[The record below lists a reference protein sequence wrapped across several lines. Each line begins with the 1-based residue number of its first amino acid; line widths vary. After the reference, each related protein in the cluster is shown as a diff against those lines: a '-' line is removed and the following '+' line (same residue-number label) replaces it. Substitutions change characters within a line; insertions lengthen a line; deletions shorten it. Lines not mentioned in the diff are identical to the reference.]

1 MRYEIRQKPS
11 FATLFLQLQ
20 PGEHLTAEAG
30 AMASMDGAMQMV
42 TAFSGGFFPAL
53 LKTFLGGESLFVNT
67 FSNQSDRPL
76 DLVITQAYVGDM
88 IRLELKAGES
98 LCLQPG
104 AYIAHMGGVT
114 MNVHWAGF
122 KSWFSGEGLFKLKVQ
137 GPGLLFFGAYGG
149 ITERRVQGDFI
160 VDTGH
165 LVAYSPQLK
174 MNIQLSSGL
183 LGSLTSGE
191 GFVNRMT
198 GQGKIYLQSRSI
210 GGLVNF
216 LRPRLR
222 S

>member
-1 MRYEIRQKPS
+1 M
-11 FATLFLQLQ
+11 QLQ
-20 PGEHLTAEAG
+20 PGERLTAEAG
-30 AMASMDGAMQMV
+30 SMASMDGAMQMI

-67 FSNQSDRPL
+67 FYNQSDRPL
-76 DLVITQAYVGDM
+76 DLVLTQSTVGDI

-98 LCLQPG
+98 ICLQPG

-114 MNVHWAGF
+114 MQVQWAGL
-122 KSWFSGEGLFKLKVQ
+122 KSWLSGEGLFKLKLQ

-149 ITERRVQGDFI
+149 ITERRVQGDLI

-174 MNIQLSSGL
+174 MNIQLAGGL
-183 LGSLTSGE
+183 MGSITSGE
-191 GFVNRMT
+191 GLVNRMT
-198 GQGKIYLQSRSI
+198 GQGKVYLQSRSI

-216 LRPRLR
+216 LRPRVP
-222 S
+222 